1 MARDL
6 FHCTDDMPR
15 CEQPFAERAM
25 PKDAPYPMV
34 FVDLDK
40 PDTVRTVLSEPDRRM
55 ASGPAMSANPMQ
67 KVHNLEPAKR
77 GRHY

>member
-1 MARDL
+1 MSRNL
-6 FHCTDDMPR
+6 FRANDTMPR
-15 CEQPFAERAM
+15 CERPFAERPM

-40 PDTVRTVLSEPDRRM
+40 PDTVRPMLSEPDRRM
-55 ASGPAMSANPMQ
+55 SSSPAMSANPMQ
-67 KVHNLEPAKR
+67 KVHNIEPAKR